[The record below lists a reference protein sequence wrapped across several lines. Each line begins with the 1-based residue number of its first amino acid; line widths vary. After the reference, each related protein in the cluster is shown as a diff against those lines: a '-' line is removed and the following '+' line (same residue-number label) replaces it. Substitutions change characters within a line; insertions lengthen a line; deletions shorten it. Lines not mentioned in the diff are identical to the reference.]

1 MRKFGKDK
9 PELMKFQIEGSDKVY
24 AIPLAASLPAADLI
38 EMSEADGD
46 DVKAFKFMFKL
57 LKRYMGDDADNLTAS
72 EISDIIAAWNQES
85 EKQGA
90 EVGE

>member
-9 PELMKFQIEGSDKVY
+9 PELMKFQIGDSKKVY
-24 AIPLAASLPAADLI
+24 TIPLAASLPAADLI
-38 EMSEADGD
+38 EMSEAEGD

-57 LKRYMGDDADNLTAS
+57 LKRYMGDDADKLTAS
-72 EISDIIAAWNQES
+72 NIRDIIDAWNQDS

>member
-24 AIPLAASLPAADLI
+24 TMPLAASLPAAYLI
-38 EMSEADGD
+38 EMSEAEGD
-46 DVKAFKFMFKL
+46 DVKAFKFMYKL
-57 LKRYMGDDADNLTAS
+57 LKQYMGDDADNLTAS
-72 EISDIIAAWNQES
+72 ELRDITTAWNQDS

-90 EVGE
+90 KVGE